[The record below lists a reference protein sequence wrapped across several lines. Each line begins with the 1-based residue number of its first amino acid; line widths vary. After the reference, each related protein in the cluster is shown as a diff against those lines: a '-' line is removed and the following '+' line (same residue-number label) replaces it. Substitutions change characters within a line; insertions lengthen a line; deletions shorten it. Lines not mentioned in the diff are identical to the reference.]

1 MPDPRIQ
8 QILQAIADGGLT
20 VAAGMEALARWPVE
34 DLGHTLVDHHRVL
47 RQEIPEIIYG
57 AGKSPGQIAAI
68 LAELH
73 ARHGRALATR
83 VDGSAAT
90 AVRALQPA
98 AGYDASSRLLWLG
111 EFPESA
117 PAGPLAVV
125 ICAGTSD
132 LPVADEAALTLAWLG
147 HHVVRIND
155 AGVAGLHRLL
165 ARLDDLRAADVI
177 LAAAGMEGAL
187 PSVIGGLVACPV
199 IAIPTSVGY
208 GSAEGG
214 KTALHAM
221 LTSCASGL
229 AVVNIDNG
237 HGAAILAHRI
247 LRKTSRP

>member
-1 MPDPRIQ
+1 MADARIQ
-8 QILQAIADGGLT
+8 IILQSIADGRMSI
-20 VAAGMEALARWPVE
+20 ADGMEALARWPVE
-34 DLGHTLVDHHRVL
+34 DLGHTLVDHHRAL

-57 AGKSPGQIAAI
+57 AGKTPGQIAGI
-68 LAELH
+68 LSELH
-73 ARHGRALATR
+73 ARNGRALATR
-83 VDGSAAT
+83 VDESAA
-90 AVRALQPA
+90 ASVRESHPD

-111 EFPESA
+111 GFPEA
-117 PAGPLAVV
+117 PEQGPLAVV

-132 LPVADEAALTLAWLG
+132 LPVADETALTLAWLG
-147 HHVVRIND
+147 HRVVRIND

-165 ARLDDLRAADVI
+165 ARLGDLRAANVI
-177 LAAAGMEGAL
+177 IAVAGMEGAL

-199 IAIPTSVGY
+199 IAVPTSIGY

-247 LRKTSRP
+247 LGKIS

>member
-1 MPDPRIQ
+1 MADTRIR
-8 QILQAIADGGLT
+8 QILQAIADGQLS
-20 VAAGMEALARWPVE
+20 VEAAMEDLARWPVE
-34 DLGHTLVDHHRVL
+34 DLGHTLVDHHRAL

-57 AGKSPGQIAAI
+57 AGKTAAQIGEI
-68 LAELH
+68 LGELH
-73 ARHGRALATR
+73 RRHGRALATR
-83 VDGSAAT
+83 VNAETAS
-90 AVRALQPA
+90 AVRAQHPSV
-98 AGYDASSRLLWLG
+98 GYDGSSRLLWLG
-111 EFPESA
+111 EFPEA
-117 PAGPLAVV
+117 PAEGPLAVV

-147 HHVVRIND
+147 HRVLRIND

-165 ARLDDLRAADVI
+165 ARLVDLRAADVI
-177 LAAAGMEGAL
+177 IAAAGMEGAL

-199 IAIPTSVGY
+199 IAIPTSIGY

-229 AVVNIDNG
+229 AVMNIDNG

-247 LRKTSRP
+247 LKKISRP